1 MRKEILTT
9 IALIAIAAPVFS
21 DREMSRNDVLKYAFE
36 NSDGLAQL
44 KAEREKIEFM
54 RKEYYGKAFP
64 DINAAINYLRAPDLN
79 EKPETPPTFHNVL
92 LEAQKSPENTD
103 GAAPS
108 FYDMTLA
115 GMLDGAMAGLADKLG
130 AMNAKNTFQ
139 WEISATQPIF
149 VQGKVKTGLKIAGI
163 ALKTL
168 DEQYK
173 GAQFDLAQKII
184 DAYNG
189 ALLAQQNAVIQQD
202 ALVIAEESHRLAL
215 AKFQSGN
222 GSALDTLNTKFA
234 YQQAVLRL
242 SEANMGKRLALK
254 SLANAASL
262 DNETIILRDS
272 LTVPEFN
279 MSEDSAWEEMQKNN
293 SSLRLLSQAKILQAE
308 QTHLLK
314 TDYLPLIAAFANI
327 GQVNLFN
334 KGSQFSDNWTWRS
347 QIGVGIQI
355 PIWNGG
361 QRQNKLHQA
370 KLDEFKLDKQE
381 IEAKNGLR
389 LALSAGFENLSVARQ
404 ELIQVEQMLVLA
416 EQGFKISKLSFE
428 LGQLTQLE
436 LNNNEQNFRMAK
448 LAFNNAVFKI
458 NSAVVNI
465 EKLVGNEKLISVTN

>member
-21 DREMSRNDVLKYAFE
+21 DREMSRNDVLKHAFE

-64 DINAAINYLRAPDLN
+64 DINAAINYVFTPDLN
-79 EKPETPPTFHNVL
+79 DTPETPTVVQMMNIIANDQD
-92 LEAQKSPENTD
+92 ET
-103 GAAPS
+103 PS
-108 FYDMTLA
+108 IYDYALA
-115 GMLDGAMAGLADKLG
+115 GGIDGMLGGLKIL
-130 AMNAKNTFQ
+130 NPKNTLQ
-139 WEISATQPIF
+139 WEISMTQPIF
-149 VQGKVKTGLKIAGI
+149 VQGKVKTGLKIASI
-163 ALKTL
+163 ALETL

-184 DAYNG
+184 DTYNG
-189 ALLAQQNAVIQQD
+189 ALMAQQNAIIQQD
-202 ALVIAEESHRLAL
+202 ALVIAAESHRLAM

-234 YQQAVLRL
+234 YQEAVLRL
-242 SEANMGKRLALK
+242 RQAEKEQRLAIK
-254 SLANAASL
+254 GLANAASL
-262 DNETIILRDS
+262 DNENILLADS

-279 MSEDSAWEEMQKNN
+279 MSEDAAWEEMQKNN
-293 SSLRLLSQAKILQAE
+293 SSLRLLSQAKILQAQ

-327 GQVNLFN
+327 GQVGLLNMDFIGRDTTIWN
-334 KGSQFSDNWTWRS
+334 WRS
-347 QIGVGIQI
+347 QIGVGIQM

-361 QRQNKLHQA
+361 QRKNKLHQA

-381 IEAKNGLR
+381 VEAKNGLR
-389 LALSAGFENLSVARQ
+389 LALSAGFEDLSVARQ

-428 LGQLTQLE
+428 IGQLTQLE
-436 LNNNEQNFRMAK
+436 LNSSEQNFRMAK
-448 LAFNNAVFKI
+448 MAFNNAVFKI